1 MDATGGFEMA
11 GRPGNYTFSLSRRA
25 GDLVDR
31 IPNAGRNTMGKSAS
45 VSRAIEWYFT
55 APVYEKEYTTGPPE
69 LRSSYDIDDWKATA
83 VETGK
88 LVPSEYGSIRH
99 PTHLITHLATVL
111 KQKSELE
118 ARLASRPPIVR
129 EHRSLLARILSRM
142 RAWLPGR

>member
-1 MDATGGFEMA
+1 MA

-31 IPNAGRNTMGKSAS
+31 IPNAGRGSIGKSAS
-45 VSRAIEWYFT
+45 VSLAIEWFFT
-55 APVYEKEYTTGPPE
+55 APVYELEYTTAPPE
-69 LRSSYDIDDWKATA
+69 PGSSYDLQDWKAKA
-83 VETGK
+83 VPTGK
-88 LVPSEYGSIRH
+88 LVPSEFGSIRH

-129 EHRSLLARILSRM
+129 EQRGLLARILSRM